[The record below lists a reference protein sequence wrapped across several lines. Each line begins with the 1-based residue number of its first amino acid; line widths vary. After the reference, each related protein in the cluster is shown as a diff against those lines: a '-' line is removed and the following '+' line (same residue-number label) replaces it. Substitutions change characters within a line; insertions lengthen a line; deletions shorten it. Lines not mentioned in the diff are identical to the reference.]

1 MFRGERRPRFG
12 KRPPLDSFHKRHGAC
27 GANASARVC
36 GSLHLHRETLMNTKV
51 TLARMSTNQ
60 GSAMLLLACND
71 NSGASTPP
79 KTAASAT
86 EAPTMD
92 APSAR
97 ARDAP
102 SAPTP
107 EGADDAPR

>member
-51 TLARMSTNQ
+51 TLARMSTIL
-60 GSAMLLLACND
+60 GSALLLFACND

-79 KTAASAT
+79 KTDASPTHAST
-86 EAPTMD
+86 TAPPI
-92 APSAR
+92 APPSA
-97 ARDAP
+97 AP
-102 SAPTP
+102 Y
-107 EGADDAPR
+107 